1 MTVRY
6 SVALPNDRVDRPDEF
21 LTADAVAD
29 VARNVEDAGFDAC
42 FVTDHPFGGDR
53 WLATGGHHA
62 LEPLVQLSFAAAATT
77 TLRLHTNIY
86 VLPYRNPFLAA
97 KSILSLDV
105 LAGGRVILGVGAGYV
120 RSEFDALGVDFP
132 ERNELLEEGIEAMK
146 LAWTQDA
153 VAVDGR
159 HFRARGN
166 TMLPRPTTRPHPPI
180 WMGGHSK
187 RAIRRAVASC
197 QGWSPLPTVSTRAP
211 RTAPVDNLDD
221 LRLRIG
227 LLHKEV
233 EAIGRNEPLDI
244 CLSLITPSPGSADY
258 EPRLARSYVRELDD
272 LGVTWIGVR
281 PSGVD
286 RPTYLAEARRFAD
299 DVIAP
304 LR

>member
-1 MTVRY
+1 MRY
-6 SVALPNDRVDRPDEF
+6 SVALPNDRVDRVDDF
-21 LTADAVAD
+21 LTAAAVAD
-29 VARNVEDAGFDAC
+29 IASSVEDAGFDAC

-53 WLATGGHHA
+53 WLIAGGHHG

-77 TLRLHTNIY
+77 TLLLHTNVY

-120 RSEFDALGVDFP
+120 KSEFSALGVDFD
-132 ERNELLEEGIEAMK
+132 ERNDLLEEGVEAMK
-146 LAWTQDA
+146 LAWTQDG
-153 VAVDGR
+153 VALQGR

-166 TMLPRPTTRPHPPI
+166 TMLPRPASRPHPPI
-180 WMGGHSK
+180 WMGGNSK
-187 RAIRRAVASC
+187 RAITRAVRSC
-197 QGWSPLPTVSTRAP
+197 QGWSPLPTLASRAP
-211 RTAPVDNLDD
+211 RTASVSNLDD

-233 EAIGRNEPLDI
+233 EAIGRKEPLDI
-244 CLSLITPSPGSADY
+244 CLSLLQPSPGSSDY
-258 EPRLARSYVRELDD
+258 EPQQCRSYIRALSD

-281 PSGVD
+281 PTGTD
-286 RPTYLAEARRFAD
+286 RATYLDGVRRFGD
-299 DVIAP
+299 DVIAV